1 MKKKKKACRIFTEWM
16 LSFRLRIR
24 TFQRCEVL
32 KLVADTSIRHQ
43 NSQNSSV
50 IAYNLCGETDE
61 YDHTVKR
68 RLKTRG
74 ECHGGTMLGRV
85 VHSRTL

>member
-1 MKKKKKACRIFTEWM
+1 M

-32 KLVADTSIRHQ
+32 ELVADTSITHQ

-61 YDHTVKR
+61 YDHTVKS
-68 RLKTRG
+68 RLKNCG
-74 ECHGGTMLGRV
+74 ECHGGTMLGQV
-85 VHSRTL
+85 VHNRML